1 MFKKQISK
9 AAMRLMVQKGKMS
22 LRRMEKA
29 SENPMEQNRALLMKI
44 LQANRDTEFGREH
57 DFGGIRTIEDFK
69 NNVPAANY
77 EDYAPMLERMKN
89 GEKNL
94 AIHPNCGTNIA
105 VTGLCT
111 AAASMLALLG
121 ESEEDS
127 KFSRFSAL
135 TSAGLVGALI
145 SRPLGPKVQKHIT
158 TDPDMTGLSIV
169 SISCNSVHG
178 TPVFFVHTSLD

>member
-1 MFKKQISK
+1 MEIDLTTGTKTTLSPVNVIAHIRKNHAMEHAAIHILTKSKPGVSFAGYSFIKGFWIYGKADLQEVQK
-9 AAMRLMVQKGKMS
+9 AAEMAYARL
-22 LRRMEKA
+22 
-29 SENPMEQNRALLMKI
+29 
-44 LQANRDTEFGREH
+44 
-57 DFGGIRTIEDFK
+57 
-69 NNVPAANY
+69 
-77 EDYAPMLERMKN
+77 KN

-178 TPVFFVHTSLD
+178 TPVFFVHTRLD